1 VVMLLDLIERS
12 AAYVFLIEMLVGNQA
27 CPALATPLT
36 SSPPGSA
43 RLYLI
48 LTNRS

>member
-12 AAYVFLIEMLVGNQA
+12 AVYLFLIEMLVDTWVF
-27 CPALATPLT
+27 PALATPLT
-36 SSPPGSA
+36 SSPPGRA